1 MKGPTPDSFRAN
13 AEHALQDATLQ
24 HALGRAQSGFVAK
37 RAHAIAMVDDFE
49 QLKQR
54 AQAAKSRALANLAPL
69 LEQFEASVVA
79 SGGSSLACHSS
90 RHWLGQVGHGAL
102 QEDFWRSWASCN
114 VLIC

>member
-49 QLKQR
+49 QLK
-54 AQAAKSRALANLAPL
+54 
-69 LEQFEASVVA
+69 
-79 SGGSSLACHSS
+79 
-90 RHWLGQVGHGAL
+90 
-102 QEDFWRSWASCN
+102 
-114 VLIC
+114 